1 MRVQKQQRYTDEFK
15 AETIALMKR
24 DDRTFAQLAADLGI
38 NKWTLREWYNRDQM
52 AKKSKRKPGAPVA
65 PAPSQE
71 TAEEKAARL
80 ERENERLRKK
90 VETLEMDREIPKKS
104 GSLLREG
111 KRMRFAF
118 IHAEKANFPVSA
130 LCRNLQV
137 TRQGYYAFAS
147 RPPSPRADQ
156 DRALLERVG
165 QVHAESRNAYGS
177 PRVRKE
183 LRRRGIR
190 VGKRRV
196 ERAMRSLGLCARPR
210 RRFRVTTAANPR
222 HPVEPNVLNREFRA
236 ERPNQRWVTDISY
249 VWTDEGWCY
258 LAVIIDLFSR
268 TVVGWALDAM
278 LSTQL
283 PLAAL
288 DMALRRRR
296 PDAAGLLHHS
306 DRGCQYTSQEYR
318 SELAQRG
325 LSVSMSRK
333 GNCWDNAVAESFFST
348 IKAELIHGRRWAGRL
363 ELRSAVFEYIE
374 VFYNRRRLH
383 SSLGYRTPAE
393 FEKDYTAAQAA

>member
-1 MRVQKQQRYTDEFK
+1 
-15 AETIALMKR
+15 
-24 DDRTFAQLAADLGI
+24 
-38 NKWTLREWYNRDQM
+38 
-52 AKKSKRKPGAPVA
+52 
-65 PAPSQE
+65 
-71 TAEEKAARL
+71 
-80 ERENERLRKK
+80 
-90 VETLEMDREIPKKS
+90 
-104 GSLLREG
+104 
-111 KRMRFAF
+111 MRFAF
-118 IHAEKANFPVSA
+118 IHAEKANFPVAA

-137 TRQGYYAFAS
+137 SRQGYYAFVG
-147 RPPSPRADQ
+147 RPPSARAGR
-156 DRALLERVG
+156 DRALMEVVD
-165 QVHAESRNAYGS
+165 QVHTKSGETYGS
-177 PRVRKE
+177 PRVRQE
-183 LRRRGIR
+183 LRRVGLR
-190 VGKRRV
+190 VGKSRV

-222 HPVEPNVLNREFRA
+222 HAVEPNVLNREFSA

-268 TVVGWALDAM
+268 AVVGWALDAT
-278 LSTQL
+278 LSTAL

-296 PDAAGLLHHS
+296 PDTLGLLHHS

-318 SELAQRG
+318 AELAAHG
-325 LSVSMSRK
+325 LDVSMSRK

-348 IKAELIHGRRWAGRL
+348 IKAELIRRRRWQNRL

-383 SSLGYRTPAE
+383 SSLGYRPPAE
-393 FEKDYTAAQAA
+393 FENDYNAAQAA